1 MRKYN
6 IETVHPHV
14 MPDLSDWPVFKLS
27 EDHRQFIDDL
37 DQNTLEEI
45 LENPT
50 DKVSEIISETMYLER
65 IRIKEEPWKVDPPN
79 EKQFWRRIKK
89 RLVKHSLD
97 RPEAQAAKN
106 NEELL
111 RKIIHRYSEEIVG
124 TFRISTFLFARRFLT
139 FFFNR
144 LFQAKQR
151 GFFRFGGA
159 RRRLYEKINV
169 YGEVE
174 KLRTLFKK
182 GSVVVVPTHHSN
194 LDSIMIGYALDAVV
208 GIPSFSYGAGLN
220 LYNSGY
226 AAYFMNRIGAYR
238 VDRRKKNPIYLK
250 VLKINS
256 RLLIERGVN
265 SIFFPGG
272 TRSRSGALE
281 DKVKL
286 GLVGTAVEAQR
297 NLLQKGSDQ
306 KVYIFPLILSYPFVL
321 EGAQLIKQHLKK
333 SGKERYIE
341 ERDNSNK
348 PFKVLEFIWKILA
361 EGTSITLSIGQP
373 MDVMGN
379 PVDINGDSY
388 DQYGNKL
395 DMADYFKLNG
405 EVGKNRQRE
414 QQYTLEL
421 GNAIVDR
428 YFKDNIVLSSH
439 LVAFAAFNLLR
450 KENPRLDLYGILRLP
465 EEDYQFSEL
474 NLQAVTTQIL
484 ERLRQIASEGEI
496 KLSETLEKEAVAEI
510 IRDGIKQLGAFHIKK
525 PLRFKKEQIISDS
538 FQLLYFY
545 HNRLEHYGLDK
556 AFQLDPEQLLKADL
570 ALQED

>member
-1 MRKYN
+1 MRKYQ

-14 MPDLSDWPVFKLS
+14 MPNLADWPVFKLS
-27 EDHRQFIDDL
+27 EDRRQFIQDL
-37 DQNTLEEI
+37 DQNTLEEL
-45 LENPT
+45 LELPT

-65 IRIKEEPWKVDPPN
+65 IRIKEEPWKVDPPK
-79 EKQFWRRIKK
+79 EKQFWRRIKR
-89 RLVKHSLD
+89 RLVRDSLD
-97 RPEAQAAKN
+97 QPAEKAAQN

-111 RKIIHRYSEEIVG
+111 RLIIHRYAEEIVG

-151 GFFRFGGA
+151 GFFRLGGS

-169 YGEVE
+169 YGEID
-174 KLRTLFKK
+174 KLRALFKK
-182 GSVVVVPTHHSN
+182 GSIVVVPTHHSN
-194 LDSIMIGYALDAVV
+194 LDSIMIGYALDAIV

-220 LYNSGY
+220 LYNAGS

-250 VLKINS
+250 TLKINS

-286 GLVGTAVEAQR
+286 GLVGTTIEAQR
-297 NLLQKGSDQ
+297 NLLQQGSDR
-306 KVYIFPLILSYPFVL
+306 KVFIFPLVLSYPFVL

-341 ERDNSNK
+341 EKDNSSK
-348 PFKVLEFIWKILA
+348 PFKVLQFIWKILA
-361 EGTSITLSIGQP
+361 EGTEITLSIGQP

-379 PVDINGDSY
+379 PVDSNGDSF
-388 DQYGNKL
+388 DQYGNRL
-395 DMADYFKLNG
+395 DLADYFKLDG
-405 EVGKNRQRE
+405 KVTKNRQRE
-414 QQYTLEL
+414 QQYTVEL
-421 GNAIVDR
+421 GQAIVER

-439 LVAFAAFNLLR
+439 LVAFAAFSLLK
-450 KENPRLDLYGILRLP
+450 KENPRLDLFGVLRLP
-465 EEDYQFSEL
+465 EEDYQFSENHL
-474 NLQAVTTQIL
+474 HKVTDQIL
-484 ERLRQIASEGEI
+484 KRLRQMEQEGAI
-496 KLSETLEKEAVAEI
+496 KLSAILQNESTSSI
-510 IRDGIKQLGAFHIKK
+510 IQDGIRQLGAFHIQK
-525 PLRFKKEQIISDS
+525 PLRMKKHRIVSDS

-545 HNRLEHYGLDK
+545 HNRLEHYELET
-556 AFQLDPEQLLKADL
+556 AIQISTQELIKADV
-570 ALQED
+570 ALRED

>member
-27 EDHRQFIDDL
+27 EDRRQFIDDL

-111 RKIIHRYSEEIVG
+111 QKIIHRYSEEIVG

-465 EEDYQFSEL
+465 EEDYQFAEL

-484 ERLRQIASEGEI
+484 ERLRQMASEGEI

>member
-1 MRKYN
+1 MSKYN

-27 EDHRQFIDDL
+27 EDRRQFIEDL

-89 RLVKHSLD
+89 RLVKYSLD
-97 RPEAQAAKN
+97 RPQEQAAKN

-111 RKIIHRYSEEIVG
+111 RQIIHRYSEEIVG

-159 RRRLYEKINV
+159 RKRLYEKINV
-169 YGEVE
+169 YGEID
-174 KLRTLFKK
+174 KLRALFKK

-281 DKVKL
+281 NKVKL

-297 NLLQKGSDQ
+297 NLIQKGSDQ

-341 ERDNSNK
+341 EKDNSNK

-379 PVDINGDSY
+379 PVDIHGDSY

-395 DMADYFKLNG
+395 DISDYFKLDG

-439 LVAFAAFNLLR
+439 LVAFAAFNLLK

-465 EEDYQFSEL
+465 EEDYRFSEL
-474 NLQAVTTQIL
+474 NLQAVTEQIL
-484 ERLRQIASEGEI
+484 ERLRQMASEGEI
-496 KLSETLEKEAVAEI
+496 KLSETLEKEATAEI

-525 PLRFKKEQIISDS
+525 PLRFKKGKIISDS

-545 HNRLEHYGLDK
+545 HNRLEHYGLDQ
-556 AFQLDPEQLLKADL
+556 AFQVDPEQLLKADL
-570 ALQED
+570 ALEED

>member
-27 EDHRQFIDDL
+27 EDRRQFIDDL

-484 ERLRQIASEGEI
+484 ERLRQMASEGEI

>member
-1 MRKYN
+1 MSKYN

-14 MPDLSDWPVFKLS
+14 MPDLSDWPVYNLS
-27 EDHRQFIDDL
+27 EDRRQFIEDL
-37 DQNTLEEI
+37 EENTLEEI

-89 RLVKHSLD
+89 SLVKDSLD
-97 RPEAQAAKN
+97 QPREKAAKN

-111 RKIIHRYSEEIVG
+111 RQIIHRYSEEIVG

-151 GFFRFGGA
+151 GFFRYGGA

-174 KLRTLFKK
+174 KLRELFKK
-182 GSVVVVPTHHSN
+182 GSIVVVPTHHSN

-286 GLVGTAVEAQR
+286 GLVGTTIEAQR
-297 NLLQKGSDQ
+297 NLLQSGSDK
-306 KVYIFPLILSYPFVL
+306 KVFIFPLILSYPFVL
-321 EGAQLIKQHLKK
+321 EGAQLINQHLKK

-341 ERDNSNK
+341 EKDNSYK
-348 PFKVLEFIWKILA
+348 PFKVLQFIWKILA
-361 EGTSITLSIGQP
+361 EGTEITLSIGQP

-379 PVDINGDSY
+379 PVDINGDSF
-388 DQYGNKL
+388 DKYGNQL
-395 DMADYFKLNG
+395 DIADYFKLNG
-405 EVGKNRQRE
+405 KVNKNRQRE
-414 QQYTLEL
+414 QQYTTEL

-439 LVAFAAFNLLR
+439 LVAFAAFNLLK

-465 EEDYQFSEL
+465 EEDYRFSET
-474 NLQAVTTQIL
+474 NLHCVTGQIL
-484 ERLRQIASEGEI
+484 ERLREMTSEGEI
-496 KLSETLEKEAVAEI
+496 KLSKILEQEESDTI
-510 IRDGIKQLGAFHIKK
+510 IRDGIKQLGAFHVVK
-525 PLRFKKEQIISDS
+525 PLRLKKGKILSDS

-556 AFQLDPEQLLKADL
+556 AFQISPAQLLKADL

>member
-1 MRKYN
+1 MSKYT
-6 IETVHPHV
+6 IETVYPHV
-14 MPDLSDWPVFKLS
+14 MPDLSDWPVYKLS
-27 EDHRQFIDDL
+27 EDRRQFIEDL
-37 DQNTLEEI
+37 DRNTLEEI
-45 LENPT
+45 LELPT

-79 EKQFWRRIKK
+79 EKQFWRRIK
-89 RLVKHSLD
+89 RSLVKYSLD
-97 RPEAQAAKN
+97 QPQEQATKN

-111 RKIIHRYSEEIVG
+111 KQIIHRYSEEIVG

-159 RRRLYEKINV
+159 RQRLYEKINV

-174 KLRTLFKK
+174 KLRELFKK
-182 GSVVVVPTHHSN
+182 GSIVVVPTHHSN

-286 GLVGTAVEAQR
+286 GLVGTTIEAQR
-297 NLLQKGSDQ
+297 NLLQAGSEQ
-306 KVYIFPLILSYPFVL
+306 KVFIFPLVLSYPFVL
-321 EGAQLIKQHLKK
+321 EGPQLIKQHLKR

-341 ERDNSNK
+341 EKDNSYK
-348 PFKVLEFIWKILA
+348 PFKVLQFIWKILA
-361 EGTSITLSIGQP
+361 EGTEITLSIGQP

-379 PVDINGDSY
+379 PVDINGDSF
-388 DQYGNKL
+388 DKYGNKL
-395 DMADYFKLNG
+395 NIADYFQLNG
-405 EVGKNRQRE
+405 QVTKNRQRE
-414 QQYTLEL
+414 QQYTTEL
-421 GNAIVDR
+421 GRAIVDR

-439 LVAFAAFNLLR
+439 LVAFAAFNLLK

-465 EEDYQFSEL
+465 EEDYRFSEV
-474 NLQAVTTQIL
+474 NLHAVTTQLLAKLRQLAADGELKLSKIL
-484 ERLRQIASEGEI
+484 E
-496 KLSETLEKEAVAEI
+496 EAEATTI
-510 IRDGIKQLGAFHIKK
+510 IRDGIKQLGAFHLKK
-525 PLRFKKEQIISDS
+525 PLRLKKGKILSDS

-556 AFQLDPEQLLKADL
+556 AFQISPEQLIRADL
-570 ALQED
+570 ALRED